1 MRTELKRMQQ
11 IEHQL
16 LAASPPLDPASWEVQ
31 LLVDS
36 ELRADTEM
44 QRLLYQGIHVAGQK
58 QLRRELA
65 LIHQR
70 LYSPH
75 RSSWIQTATA
85 GLRSFWRRHL
95 RGPASG

>member
-1 MRTELKRMQQ
+1 MRPELKRIRQ
-11 IEHQL
+11 IEYQL
-16 LAASPPLDPASWEVQ
+16 LAASPPFDPASWEVQ

-36 ELRADTEM
+36 DLRADTKM
-44 QRLLYQGIHVAGQK
+44 QSLLYEGIHLAGQR

-75 RSSWIQTATA
+75 RSSWIQMTVA

-95 RGPASG
+95 RGRTSG

>member
-1 MRTELKRMQQ
+1 MRPELKRIQQ

-16 LAASPPLDPASWEVQ
+16 LAASPPLDLSTWEVQ

-36 ELRADTEM
+36 DLRADTEM
-44 QRLLYQGIHVAGQK
+44 QRLLYQGIHLAGQR

-75 RSSWIQTATA
+75 HGSWIRMAAA

-95 RGPASG
+95 RGRASG